1 MPWGE
6 YGLLLGRALRLRCP
20 VCGQGRIFRSWLGM
34 YERCPRCDWRYE
46 REEGYFTGATAINL
60 VVSELVVAALVIP
73 LAIMQTSPAV
83 VIPLALTVPVLLPIL
98 GFRHSR
104 SLWMALDLMLHPLG
118 E

>member
-1 MPWGE
+1 MPWRE
-6 YGLLLGRALRLRCP
+6 YALLLGRALRLRCP
-20 VCGQGRIFRSWLGM
+20 VCGQGRIFRSGLGM
-34 YERCPRCDWRYE
+34 YERCPRCGWRYE

-60 VVSELVVAALVIP
+60 VVSELVVAAAVIP
-73 LAIMQTSPAV
+73 LAIAQAPLAL
-83 VIPLALTVPVLLPIL
+83 VIPLGVTVPVLLPIL